1 MDRKRMGW
9 ALVAGIGVA
18 AAGRTLLRRATTYNL
33 RGKVVLITGASR
45 GLGFVLAQEFAS
57 EGAKVVICARDV
69 DELRRA
75 KEELQA
81 HGAEV
86 LALRCDVGKKD
97 EVEGMIGGA
106 QRRFGRID
114 VLVNNAGVIQ
124 VGPLEE
130 QRTED
135 FREAMDVMYWGTVH
149 PTLAVL
155 PHMRKRRSGRIVNI
169 TSIGGRMSVPHLLPY
184 SGAKFAA
191 VGFSEG
197 LRAEVAKDG
206 IKVTTIVPGLM
217 RTGSHLNAYFKGQ
230 HKKEFG
236 WFTMGAAMP
245 LISIEAR
252 RAARKIVS
260 AVKHGE
266 TDLVLTPQAKL
277 AALVHG
283 IAPGLTAD
291 VLSVINR
298 IMPEAGGIGAERRT
312 GKESESALTRSPLT
326 RAGRRAARKYNEV
339 A

>member
-1 MDRKRMGW
+1 MNSKRIGW
-9 ALVAGIGVA
+9 ALVAGIGIA
-18 AAGRTLLRRATTYNL
+18 AVGRSAFRRMTSYDLT
-33 RGKVVLITGASR
+33 GKVVLITGASR
-45 GLGFVLAQEFAS
+45 GLGFVLAQEFAK
-57 EGAKVVICARDV
+57 EGARVVICARDI

-75 KEELQA
+75 KQELESQ
-81 HGAEV
+81 GAEV
-86 LALRCDVGKKD
+86 LALRCDVGNKD
-97 EVEGMIGGA
+97 EVEAMIA
-106 QRRFGRID
+106 EVQHRFGRID

-135 FREAMDVMYWGTVH
+135 FAEAMDVMYWGAVH

-155 PHMRKRRSGRIVNI
+155 PDMRRRRSGRIVNI

-184 SGAKFAA
+184 SGAKFAV

-217 RTGSHLNAYFKGQ
+217 RTGSYLNAYFKGQ
-230 HKKEFG
+230 NKKEFS
-236 WFTMGAAMP
+236 WFAMGSALP

-252 RAARKIVS
+252 RAARKIVD

-277 AALVHG
+277 AALIHG
-283 IAPGLTAD
+283 IAPGITAD
-291 VLSVINR
+291 VLSIVNR
-298 IMPEAGGIGAERRT
+298 ILPGAGGIGEERRR
-312 GKESESALTRSPLT
+312 GKESETGLTRSPIT
-326 RAGRRAARKYNEV
+326 KAGRKAAKRYNEV

>member
-45 GLGFVLAQEFAS
+45 GLGFVLAQEFAN

-86 LALRCDVGKKD
+86 LALRCDVGNKD
-97 EVEGMIGGA
+97 EVEGMIGEA

-230 HKKEFG
+230 HKKAFG

>member
-1 MDRKRMGW
+1 MDQKRIGW
-9 ALVAGIGVA
+9 ALVAGIGIAGV
-18 AAGRTLLRRATTYNL
+18 GRTALRRLTSYDL
-33 RGKVVLITGASR
+33 KGKIVLITGGSR
-45 GLGFVLAQEFAS
+45 GLGFVLAQEFAK
-57 EGAKVVICARDV
+57 EGARVVICARDIE
-69 DELRRA
+69 ELRTA
-75 KEELQA
+75 KQELESE
-81 HGAEV
+81 GAEV
-86 LALRCDVGKKD
+86 LALRCDVGNKD
-97 EVEGMIGGA
+97 EAEGMIAEA

-135 FREAMDVMYWGTVH
+135 FAEAMDVMYWGAVH

-155 PHMRKRRSGRIVNI
+155 PGMRRRRSGRIVNI

-230 HKKEFG
+230 NKKEFG
-236 WFTMGAAMP
+236 WFAMGAALP

-252 RAARKIVS
+252 RAARKIVD
-260 AVKHGE
+260 AVKHGT

-277 AALVHG
+277 AALIHG

-298 IMPEAGGIGAERRT
+298 IMPDGGGIGSERRK
-312 GKESESALTRSPLT
+312 GKESESAFTRSPLT
-326 RAGRRAARKYNEV
+326 NAGRTAAKRYNEV